1 MEGYLWMRRLYGG
14 DWELGFRVRA
24 AGGRGCVW
32 MSGRFGRGPWRLGY
46 GLCFSYVNR
55 RRVWAAFSVRV
66 GGRRST
72 EQPCQRAARR
82 GFAPGNSVPLIKS
95 VVSRVEPEGTSAGLP
110 FAYHFFCAL
119 LLFRLLMVEST
130 IVCMKSAV
138 IQWQPLLMR
147 S

>member
-1 MEGYLWMRRLYGG
+1 MKRNRKTKEATSRQIWIGGRRMEARCSVDAVTAMEGYLWMRRLYGG

-82 GFAPGNSVPLIKS
+82 GFAPGTVFP
-95 VVSRVEPEGTSAGLP
+95 
-110 FAYHFFCAL
+110 
-119 LLFRLLMVEST
+119 
-130 IVCMKSAV
+130 
-138 IQWQPLLMR
+138 
-147 S
+147 